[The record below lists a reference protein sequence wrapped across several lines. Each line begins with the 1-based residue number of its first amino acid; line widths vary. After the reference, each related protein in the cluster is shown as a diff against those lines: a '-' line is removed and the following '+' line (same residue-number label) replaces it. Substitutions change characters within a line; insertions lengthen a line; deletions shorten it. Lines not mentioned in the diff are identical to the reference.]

1 MALLDK
7 FRFDPNNSRHAFCK
21 VCDKKLRVWTDNEK
35 KDFTNLYRHYR
46 VMHHTSIEKR
56 PKYPTLKRS
65 TCDLNDEGPQT
76 KYHKVG
82 DQNLHQFENI
92 GAMKGGGVINE
103 EESLYSDNES
113 NDDEVEDDNDVETGD
128 EDNNES
134 NDEDDNENSVN
145 DSDEDNDDDES
156 DDDGDEEDNDDQSIG
171 SDLEEEEDDE
181 NILSN
186 IETHE
191 MKKLINFMRP
201 IKLVGEKFLSIM
213 DKQRFFFHFLGYEN
227 EEHEELARLGKKI
240 YKYQQIL
247 LEFIK
252 NEARKTP
259 LYGGLQ
265 KMFTLFSSE
274 KFSKLCE
281 NSKGQTPFED
291 WWYYYE
297 DFFCNFLNETR
308 HEKKAQL
315 FTDFINDN
323 VIATTSIIENMYN
336 VYSKHGIQYIKKV
349 CV

>member
-1 MALLDK
+1 
-7 FRFDPNNSRHAFCK
+7 
-21 VCDKKLRVWTDNEK
+21 
-35 KDFTNLYRHYR
+35 
-46 VMHHTSIEKR
+46 MHPTSIEKGL
-56 PKYPTLKRS
+56 KYPTQKWS
-65 TCDLNDEGPQT
+65 PCDLNDEGPQT
-76 KYHKVG
+76 KYHKFH
-82 DQNLHQFENI
+82 DQNPQHFDNI
-92 GAMKGGGVINE
+92 GAMKGGGVMNE

-113 NDDEVEDDNDVETGD
+113 NDVEANDDEVEDENDVETGD
-128 EDNNES
+128 EYNDES
-134 NDEDDNENSVN
+134 NDEDDNENN
-145 DSDEDNDDDES
+145 DEDEDDDEEEEDNDDDDEE
-156 DDDGDEEDNDDQSIG
+156 EEDND
-171 SDLEEEEDDE
+171 SDDEEEEEDHDLL
-181 NILSN
+181 LSN
-186 IETHE
+186 IESHE

>member
-1 MALLDK
+1 M
-7 FRFDPNNSRHAFCK
+7 
-21 VCDKKLRVWTDNEK
+21 
-35 KDFTNLYRHYR
+35 
-46 VMHHTSIEKR
+46 
-56 PKYPTLKRS
+56 
-65 TCDLNDEGPQT
+65 
-76 KYHKVG
+76 
-82 DQNLHQFENI
+82 
-92 GAMKGGGVINE
+92 NE

-113 NDDEVEDDNDVETGD
+113 NDVEANDDEVEDENDVENGD
-128 EDNNES
+128 EYNDES
-134 NDEDDNENSVN
+134 NDEDDNENN
-145 DSDEDNDDDES
+145 DEDEDDDDEEEDNDDD
-156 DDDGDEEDNDDQSIG
+156 DDSDEEEKSIG
-171 SDLEEEEDDE
+171 SDLEEEEDHE
-181 NILSN
+181 LILSN

>member
-1 MALLDK
+1 MALTL
-7 FRFDPNNSRHAFCK
+7 AA
-21 VCDKKLRVWTDNEK
+21 KKLHALQHRRI
-35 KDFTNLYRHYR
+35 FY
-46 VMHHTSIEKR
+46 
-56 PKYPTLKRS
+56 
-65 TCDLNDEGPQT
+65 
-76 KYHKVG
+76 
-82 DQNLHQFENI
+82 
-92 GAMKGGGVINE
+92 
-103 EESLYSDNES
+103 
-113 NDDEVEDDNDVETGD
+113 
-128 EDNNES
+128 
-134 NDEDDNENSVN
+134 
-145 DSDEDNDDDES
+145 DSDE
-156 DDDGDEEDNDDQSIG
+156 EEKSIG
-171 SDLEEEEDDE
+171 SDLEEEEDHE
-181 NILSN
+181 LILSN

>member
-1 MALLDK
+1 M
-7 FRFDPNNSRHAFCK
+7 P
-21 VCDKKLRVWTDNEK
+21 
-35 KDFTNLYRHYR
+35 Y
-46 VMHHTSIEKR
+46 SIEEFF
-56 PKYPTLKRS
+56 Y
-65 TCDLNDEGPQT
+65 
-76 KYHKVG
+76 
-82 DQNLHQFENI
+82 
-92 GAMKGGGVINE
+92 
-103 EESLYSDNES
+103 
-113 NDDEVEDDNDVETGD
+113 
-128 EDNNES
+128 
-134 NDEDDNENSVN
+134 
-145 DSDEDNDDDES
+145 
-156 DDDGDEEDNDDQSIG
+156 DGDEEDNEDQSIG
-171 SDLEEEEDDE
+171 SDLSEEEEDDE
-181 NILSN
+181 NILSKR
-186 IETHE
+186 ETHE